1 MEGLLKGTREG
12 SFDDAGEHPRLFNRI
27 MTISYRCTIIVL
39 LWFPMFFICL
49 PLYLLGLSI
58 WGMPPIISSW
68 SRFVKYFIAAFTAGK
83 SDDNIPFTNRV
94 SVFLIVFTTFLKSPL
109 TGVCWFIDELL
120 FSKYHNV
127 TIEEPIFF
135 VTGWR
140 TGSTQ
145 LAYYLEDDK
154 ANFVVPKLEELI
166 FPFIWYWKFVV
177 PVLNAL
183 TIGKVNTETDKSPG
197 QPPHR
202 ELDKRHSQ
210 DIQRTGSIDI
220 IAAVWHFSLMSW
232 YLGIDFVKWGFSFVN
247 LIDKPTDKRFS
258 SSLVQ
263 YCDSTVKKVLY
274 HRGMP
279 TQRVLVKG
287 HFLMVANELAQ
298 YYKGAKFFTVVRE
311 PLDRFKS
318 VINFVKV
325 INIEDSAASG
335 YPLCSTTW
343 KVIRDYVLDIQVVYY
358 AEEQSFYEKS
368 QGSKLVIP
376 FDKYVNNLS
385 ATLES
390 IYSFCNIP
398 IPSHVLTNAVK
409 IQNTTHNRQKRRA
422 SYDPKFNRSLSS
434 LGVDEDKLR
443 DQLADY
449 YQWIKQF
456 DES

>member
-1 MEGLLKGTREG
+1 MEMEETFQDTE
-12 SFDDAGEHPRLFNRI
+12 RLPFFTTI
-27 MTISYRCTIIVL
+27 KTISHRCVVIILV
-39 LWFPMFFICL
+39 WFPVFLASL

-58 WGMPPIISSW
+58 WGLPPIISPW

-83 SDDNIPFTNRV
+83 SNDNIPFTNRV
-94 SVFLIVFTTFLKSPL
+94 SVFLIVLTAFLKAPL
-109 TGVCWFIDELL
+109 TGLCWFIDELL
-120 FSKYHNV
+120 FSKYHKASI
-127 TIEEPIFF
+127 TEPVFF
-135 VTGWR
+135 ITGCR

-145 LAYYLEDDK
+145 LAYYLEDDET
-154 ANFVVPKLEELI
+154 NFIAPTIGETM
-166 FPFIWYWKFVV
+166 FPFIWYWKFVA
-177 PVLNAL
+177 PL
-183 TIGKVNTETDKSPG
+183 TGINKRRAKTDKDFS
-197 QPPHR
+197 QPQN
-202 ELDKRHSQ
+202 EFQKRHNT
-210 DIQRTGSIDI
+210 DRLRTGSFEICV
-220 IAAVWHFSLMSW
+220 AVWHFCLMSW
-232 YLGIDFVKWGFSFVN
+232 YLGADFMKWGHVIVN
-247 LIDKPTDKRFS
+247 CIDRPIDNQFS
-258 SSLVQ
+258 SSFTQ
-263 YCDSTVKKVLY
+263 YYDSIVKKVLY

-287 HFLMVANELAQ
+287 HFMMVANELAQ
-298 YYKGAKFFTVVRE
+298 RYKGAKFFTVIRE
-311 PLDRFKS
+311 PLDRLRS
-318 VINFVKV
+318 TINFFK
-325 INIEDSAASG
+325 IANKEGPSSNQYA
-335 YPLCSTTW
+335 LCPTTW
-343 KVIRDYVLDIQVVYY
+343 KVIRDYVVDIEVIYCT
-358 AEEQSFYEKS
+358 EEQLFYEKS